1 MRKRVAHLYRTAR
14 DGFTDMGPA
23 LRAAFNERA
32 DDDNLP
38 GVFGARPAL
47 TLAALT
53 VLAIGLGYAL
63 AALLEA
69 IDARVL
75 VPVHWPVV
83 LVAVFLA
90 VPIRRYLFQTDK
102 TTEADFPWLAAST
115 IPAVGALTLIGL
127 ITGLVS
133 GEMQPIEDGPGWTII
148 GSLLIVIAQ
157 ATSHAAAVT
166 LAAAA
171 LCFSRKWFNA
181 LIELAVLVFLLRLV
195 LWIFEYILL
204 EIEIV
209 QRILAALLDVLL
221 GIRLPSWLGDLS
233 DEFSL
238 AILMLAI
245 NLAVIGATWTVCRDR
260 FGELLATGDVNIVK
274 AVRDAVDPPS
284 EKALRKRE
292 AKLEKK
298 ARKQAQKAAKKAA
311 KKAS

>member
-1 MRKRVAHLYRTAR
+1 MRKRVVHLYRTAR

-23 LRAAFNERA
+23 LRTAFNQRT

-38 GVFGARPAL
+38 GVFGPRPAL

-53 VLAIGLGYAL
+53 VLAIGLGYGL
-63 AALLEA
+63 AALIEA
-69 IDARVL
+69 SDARVL

-90 VPIRRYLFQTDK
+90 LPIRRYLFQTGN
-102 TTEADFPWLAAST
+102 TAEADFPWLAASM
-115 IPAVGALTLIGL
+115 IPAVALLTLIGL
-127 ITGLVS
+127 LTGLAS
-133 GEMQPIEDGPGWTII
+133 GELQPIEDGPGWTVI
-148 GSLLIVIAQ
+148 GSVLIMIAE

-181 LIELAVLVFLLRLV
+181 LMELAVLVFLLRLV
-195 LWIFEYILL
+195 LWVFEYILL

-209 QRILAALLDVLL
+209 QRILAALLDALL

-238 AILMLAI
+238 AVLMLAI

-284 EKALRKRE
+284 EKALQKRE

-298 ARKQAQKAAKKAA
+298 ARKQAEKAARKAAKNK
-311 KKAS
+311 S